1 MNRSQNSIGFT
12 RSLLFLSV
20 LFPMALWM
28 TPADA
33 APQAKKPRNLIADV
47 DMSTVTE
54 KDVPIGMAA
63 TILPAFPVQE
73 AATVAPNV
81 TVEPQ
86 PVPAQ
91 KPLTVGGGD
100 SDDPVVAAAPPVKV
114 VPKVQLLPKAL
125 VEPPTITPAVI
136 RTVSSPVVAVSAPSA
151 APIDLEINA
160 GTMIRLPKAANAVF
174 VANPDIAD
182 VQLKSPRLLYV
193 FGRVA
198 GETTVYAVD
207 ANDNVVLNHRVM
219 VGHNLTRL
227 QELVRKIRPRS
238 TVDFD
243 SINGSIILTGTAV
256 NSDEAA
262 DIAGLAAQLLGE
274 GQSIINQIRIDSP
287 QQVNL
292 RVRIAEVARDVSKE
306 LGFDLSLTQIIGNV
320 SLGLDTSA
328 FVEGVTTGTQQL
340 LGSFTSNSGR
350 TAINAL
356 IDALD
361 EQGLATVLAE
371 PNLTAMTGE
380 TAHFLAGGEFP
391 VPIPE
396 DEDTITILFKK
407 FGVSLSFKPIVLDNG
422 RIHLKIVSEVSQLS
436 TEGAVSFG
444 GFVIPSLTTREA
456 ETTVNLGSGQSFAIA
471 GLMQGT
477 TTQTVNQFPGLGD
490 LPIIGALFRSSNFQS
505 EKSELIVIVTPYLVR
520 PVSTRIA
527 GPTDGFQP
535 ATDLDTIMTG
545 AKYKAGAASKRT
557 NFVSRDGATGQ
568 IGRGGFILR

>member
-1 MNRSQNSIGFT
+1 MNQPQDSNGFT
-12 RSLLFLSV
+12 RSLLLLAV
-20 LFPMALWM
+20 VFPMILWM

-73 AATVAPNV
+73 AATVAPKV
-81 TVEPQ
+81 TVKPQ

-91 KPLTVGGGD
+91 KPLPVGGED
-100 SDDPVVAAAPPVKV
+100 SDDPVVAAAPPVQV
-114 VPKVQLLPKAL
+114 VPKIQLLPKAPA
-125 VEPPTITPAVI
+125 EPVAITPAVV
-136 RTVSSPVVAVSAPSA
+136 RTVSSPVVAVSAPSL

-207 ANDNVVLNHRVM
+207 AFDNVVLNHRVM

-256 NSDEAA
+256 NSEEAA

-274 GQSIINQIRIDSP
+274 GQSIINQIKIDSP

-391 VPIPE
+391 VPIPK

-490 LPIIGALFRSSNFQS
+490 LPVIGALFRSSNFQS

-527 GPTDGFQP
+527 APTDGFQP

-545 AKYKAGAASKRT
+545 AKYKAGAVSKRT